1 MRLPDAES
9 RQVVLERGHKPP
21 IEISYDEETPADA
34 QATWLAQRRVVVAV
48 EQGEAS
54 SSDSD
59 EFHPGWTAE
68 ESEGSGDEQ
77 VFAAQAGQ

>member
-9 RQVVLERGHKPP
+9 RQVVLEWGHELP
-21 IEISYDEETPADA
+21 IEISDDEETPADA
-34 QATWLAQRRVVVAV
+34 QATWPAQRRVAAAV

-59 EFHPGWTAE
+59 EFRPDWTAE

-77 VFAAQAGQ
+77 